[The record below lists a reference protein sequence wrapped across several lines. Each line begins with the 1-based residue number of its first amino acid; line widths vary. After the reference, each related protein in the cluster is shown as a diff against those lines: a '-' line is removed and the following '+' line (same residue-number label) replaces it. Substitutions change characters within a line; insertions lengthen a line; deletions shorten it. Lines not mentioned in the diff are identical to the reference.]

1 MHQLAIHSFDETCQ
15 SFCPLCEQRLLCV
28 AGLHLVIAET
38 RKPVCRS
45 CGHGRAPGL
54 SALLDLAKIA
64 EQAGRRSRHLLTPS
78 METMLALARAAE
90 NYSAAAPR
98 IALAGAH

>member
-1 MHQLAIHSFDETCQ
+1 M
-15 SFCPLCEQRLLCV
+15 
-28 AGLHLVIAET
+28 
-38 RKPVCRS
+38 
-45 CGHGRAPGL
+45 

-98 IALAGAH
+98 IALTGAR